1 MIEISGAAT
10 LLFLFTF
17 TVAHFTHSSAWKMN
31 SSPSADSRGNAAWL
45 KSNAGTD
52 VWLSPCGSC
61 TFTHV
66 CFLLSIWGLYKA
78 DILPT
83 IFTVNTHTPIPL
95 WLVFISWNAN
105 WSIRDYSHL
114 PALKGQPSLSLS
126 LHYHH
131 LFSFVILLIVWD
143 FFSLQMLS
151 DFQFQVRVD
160 SCTQARGG
168 DVLLLL
174 RHIQPSRYL
183 ISGEASEPFCSP
195 NE

>member
-1 MIEISGAAT
+1 M
-10 LLFLFTF
+10 
-17 TVAHFTHSSAWKMN
+17 
-31 SSPSADSRGNAAWL
+31 

-83 IFTVNTHTPIPL
+83 IFTVNTHTHTPIPL

-143 FFSLQMLS
+143 FFFSTDVIRLS
-151 DFQFQVRVD
+151 VSGQSRLLHT
-160 SCTQARGG
+160 SARRGC
-168 DVLLLL
+168 VASAPTHPAQQIFNL
-174 RHIQPSRYL
+174 RRSVWAFLFSKWIIIPGRWINWICFIGL
-183 ISGEASEPFCSP
+183 TVCEIMP
-195 NE
+195 